1 MLDINIS
8 GTLGESATGTYTVAN
23 IGRESEG
30 NYYRSKLQHTGAIN
44 RSVQPENGQF
54 ETADLSVSLANG
66 DLEFSKWPWNTSILN
81 RPAVLRMGFSGSSIG
96 GPTGIEY
103 LANGDY
109 LADGSILASGGPYGV
124 GSPGDLSVA
133 VAYTLYKGIIKK
145 EERSNK
151 EFKLSIGDYTHRI
164 FRDIPPRK
172 ITVTEFPYIGTSVM
186 ILGTMT
192 DFDTDL
198 VGKKIPYIW
207 GDFTDSPLIQ
217 PLFIDTVKHR
227 YLFADHAIGTVVKV
241 YSGGTQVYNFT
252 TYISG
257 THTGTN
263 IMSFIDFGTSQGTSF
278 VYAEI
283 RGREGLT
290 LASMPIYGTVSLNGT
305 ETGMEKDCYIGPYGL
320 GFVDVRHNEKI
331 NYGGTHIVYAGCWIK
346 QKQATVAMIG
356 IQDTNTN
363 VVHWGTSGSGTTT
376 WEWLSM
382 YWPKVGTRGYKVI
395 VRAYMQSTGV
405 HFDGFRTSIGT
416 ALIPTETGD
425 GTGLVTNGDFDYWT
439 GGTVTGTVA
448 PDGWNSFWS
457 HSPPP

>member
-1 MLDINIS
+1 MLDVNIG

-44 RSVQPENGQF
+44 RSYQPENGQF

-172 ITVTEFPYIGTSVM
+172 ITVTEFPYIGTS
-186 ILGTMT
+186 
-192 DFDTDL
+192 
-198 VGKKIPYIW
+198 
-207 GDFTDSPLIQ
+207 
-217 PLFIDTVKHR
+217 
-227 YLFADHAIGTVVKV
+227 
-241 YSGGTQVYNFT
+241 
-252 TYISG
+252 ISG
-257 THTGTN
+257 WWGT
-263 IMSFIDFGTSQGTSF
+263 DAQGTRASQMVDLETETSGTYRNHHVEILRNEDGSLNRTFKFKSGPSF
-278 VYAEI
+278 FNVAFDILAE
-283 RGREGLT
+283 EGL
-290 LASMPIYGTVSLNGT
+290 
-305 ETGMEKDCYIGPYGL
+305 
-320 GFVDVRHNEKI
+320 FV
-331 NYGGTHIVYAGCWIK
+331 
-346 QKQATVAMIG
+346 
-356 IQDTNTN
+356 
-363 VVHWGTSGSGTTT
+363 
-376 WEWLSM
+376 
-382 YWPKVGTRGYKVI
+382 
-395 VRAYMQSTGV
+395 
-405 HFDGFRTSIGT
+405 
-416 ALIPTETGD
+416 
-425 GTGLVTNGDFDYWT
+425 
-439 GGTVTGTVA
+439 
-448 PDGWNSFWS
+448 
-457 HSPPP
+457 